1 MEASLYHNLKQIRV
15 ELPRL
20 AEILKLDA
28 EKEIGPW
35 AQVIDA
41 RLLARFDPSLPL
53 VAAICGGG
61 SSGKSTLF
69 NSLMGTA
76 HAPTGGRAG
85 MNRRVLFSIP
95 PELVSRSACLAAL
108 VAPFGQPPA
117 PLKNSGDLLEP
128 GGPLYVVGRPTSR
141 RPDPVGYPRFRHGIG
156 RSLRQPA

>member
-20 AEILKLDA
+20 AELLKLDA

-41 RLLARFDPSLPL
+41 RLLARFDPAFPL

-61 SSGKSTLF
+61 SWASPRCSTRLW
-69 NSLMGTA
+69 A
-76 HAPTGGRAG
+76 HGRAATGGRAG

-95 PELVSRSACLAAL
+95 PELVSRSARIAAL
-108 VAPFGQPPA
+108 AEPFGEPPA
-117 PLKNSGDLLEP
+117 PSSPGSCWNP
-128 GGPLYVVGRPTSR
+128 GGRCTFVGRPPPT
-141 RPDPVGYPRFRHGIG
+141 
-156 RSLRQPA
+156 